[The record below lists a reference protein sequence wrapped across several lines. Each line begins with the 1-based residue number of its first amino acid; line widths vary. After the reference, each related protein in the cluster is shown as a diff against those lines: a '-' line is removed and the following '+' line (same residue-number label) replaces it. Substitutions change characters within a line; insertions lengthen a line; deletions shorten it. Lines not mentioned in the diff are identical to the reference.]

1 MYCGDDV
8 SSCVLDIGHYETRA
22 GYSGED
28 QPRSVMPS
36 IVGTYDHTVTMPV
49 NQQEDVEMAG
59 EDGPVMINTGEAP
72 KTKLEKRI
80 ICGSS
85 ALNFKRDNMQIEPLY
100 QQDGMINFD
109 FLE

>member
-8 SSCVLDIGHYETRA
+8 SSCVLDIGHYEIRA

-36 IVGTYDHTVTMPV
+36 IVGTYEQSTNVP
-49 NQQEDVEMAG
+49 QQQAEDVEMAG
-59 EDGPVMINTGEAP
+59 EEGNIINTSEAP
-72 KTKLEKRI
+72 RSKMEKRI

-100 QQDGMINFD
+100 
-109 FLE
+109 